1 MRIENKKLPTANM
14 DLQTAILN
22 LTVEIKK
29 LREDLRP
36 ELKKTEMMHQTKLVQ
51 KNFLEILKTHRIQ
64 VLCFQLHLHLFLNH
78 HQSHHDH

>member
-1 MRIENKKLPTANM
+1 M

-51 KNFLEILKTHRIQ
+51 KNFLESVKSRRKILNGDQ
-64 VLCFQLHLHLFLNH
+64 
-78 HQSHHDH
+78 D